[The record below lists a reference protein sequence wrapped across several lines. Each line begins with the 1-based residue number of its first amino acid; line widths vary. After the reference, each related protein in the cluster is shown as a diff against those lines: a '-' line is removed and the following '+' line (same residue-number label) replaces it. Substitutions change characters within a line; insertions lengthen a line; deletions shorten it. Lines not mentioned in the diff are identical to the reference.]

1 MAQVRRREQGVQYD
15 FEAIV
20 EDFWNDAGHERT
32 ADLQAGVRIH
42 FDEVETEVFIDHEV
56 VPEELECV
64 LESVWIDLVERCLE
78 SVRY

>member
-1 MAQVRRREQGVQYD
+1 MGVISSFKGALPCFNREAGGGHLL
-15 FEAIV
+15 EAIV

-56 VPEELECV
+56 VPEELWRQKQAQ
-64 LESVWIDLVERCLE
+64 L
-78 SVRY
+78 